1 MQLSEESLQADRDG
15 EANVIRLL
23 QLAEKEGDQ
32 KMVEFCREVLRL
44 YDTHGINDHI
54 RWE

>member
-1 MQLSEESLQADRDG
+1 MF
-15 EANVIRLL
+15 IRLL

-32 KMVEFCREVLRL
+32 KMVEFCREVLHL
-44 YDTHGINDHI
+44 YDKHGVNDHI

>member
-1 MQLSEESLQADRDG
+1 MF
-15 EANVIRLL
+15 IRLL

-32 KMVEFCREVLRL
+32 KMVEFCHEVLSVYER
-44 YDTHGINDHI
+44 HGVNDHI